1 MTYEEA
7 LDYLASLAPRGWRL
21 GLDRMAE
28 FERRAGLEHNL
39 GHGRARYIHVAGT
52 NGKGSVTAYVQSI
65 LVEAG
70 CKAGAFFSPYVYDM
84 RERVQVGR
92 DLIPKEDFARITEAL
107 RPIADTLSET
117 EFGGITEFE
126 FKTAIGFQYWT
137 ECQCD
142 WVALEVGLGGRLDST
157 NIIDPAAS
165 VIVSIGLDHISVLGD
180 TYESIAREKAG
191 VIKPGRPVM
200 MGRLPESARHVVEAE
215 ARAQRAP
222 LWRLDHEIELVE
234 DDGWTVRVPG
244 RTVTG
249 LRPGIT
255 GTKQPE
261 AMALAVAACVAAGV
275 EADDQALRKGASKA
289 YAPGRFEQAQFGGRR
304 WVLDGAH
311 NGEAAAVL
319 ADTLR
324 AELPGSRFTLITG
337 MVRGHDPARFYT
349 PLAPLVDRAIAVPIE
364 FHRAYPVDEL
374 SELATGVLK
383 MEPCSS
389 VAEAIE
395 RACLDMN
402 PILVTGSFYL
412 VGDIGRR
419 LGLPRRA

>member
-1 MTYEEA
+1 MTFEEA
-7 LDYLASLAPRGWRL
+7 LDYLAGLAPRGWRL

-28 FERRAGLEHNL
+28 FARRAGLEHNL
-39 GHGRARYIHVAGT
+39 GHGSAKYIHVAGT

-70 CKAGAFFSPYVYDM
+70 CKAGAFFSPFVYDM

-92 DLIPKEDFARITEAL
+92 ELIPKHDFARITQEL
-107 RPIADTLSET
+107 RPIADALSET

-126 FKTAIGFQYWT
+126 FKTAIGFRYWT

-180 TYESIAREKAG
+180 TYESIAKEKAG

-200 MGRLPESARHVVEAE
+200 MGRLPEAACRVVEAE
-215 ARAQRAP
+215 ASAQHAP
-222 LWRLDHEIELVE
+222 LWRLDHEIELFQE
-234 DDGWTVRVPG
+234 DGWTVRLPG
-244 RTVTG
+244 RTITG
-249 LRPGIT
+249 LRPGLT
-255 GTKQPE
+255 GAKQPE
-261 AMALAVAACVAAGV
+261 AMALAIAACVAAGV
-275 EADDQALRKGASKA
+275 GADDEAMRRGVSKA
-289 YAPGRFEQAQFGGRR
+289 YAPGRFEQIQFCGKK

-319 ADTLR
+319 ADTIR
-324 AELPGSRFTLITG
+324 SELPGARLTLITG

-349 PLAPLVDRAIAVPIE
+349 PLAPLIDRAIAVPID
-364 FHRAYPVDEL
+364 FHRAYPVE
-374 SELATGVLK
+374 ELAELTAGVLTLQ
-383 MEPCSS
+383 PSGS
-389 VAEAIE
+389 VTAAIE
-395 RACLDMN
+395 EACLGRE
-402 PILVTGSFYL
+402 PVLVTGSFYL
-412 VGDIGRR
+412 VGEVGRR
-419 LGLPRRA
+419 LGFLRKG